1 MQVRTLAVALAAS
14 FFSVAAAAS
23 GAHGGG
29 HGHDTSQIGQAGKA
43 SKVTRTVQ
51 IEMRDTMRFSPASV
65 SVQQGE
71 TLRFVVKNVGKL
83 KHEFVLGTKKDLEAH
98 YELMKK
104 FPEMEHE
111 EDNMLSLAPGQSGE
125 LLWKFTQ
132 SGVVHLA
139 CLIPGHYEAGMQGKI
154 AVAPRKGAAPKTQGA
169 PGGQHGHH

>member
-1 MQVRTLAVALAAS
+1 MKKRTILVALAAT
-14 FFSVAAAAS
+14 FFSVAAVAS
-23 GAHGGG
+23 GVHAGG
-29 HGHDTSQIGQAGKA
+29 HGHDNALIGEAGKRA
-43 SKVTRTVQ
+43 EVTRTVQ

-65 SVQQGE
+65 SVKQGE
-71 TLRFVVKNVGKL
+71 TLRFVVKNAGRL

-104 FPEMEHE
+104 FPQMEHE

-154 AVAPRKGAAPKTQGA
+154 VVAARTGAAPKAKSTTGD
-169 PGGQHGHH
+169 QHDHH